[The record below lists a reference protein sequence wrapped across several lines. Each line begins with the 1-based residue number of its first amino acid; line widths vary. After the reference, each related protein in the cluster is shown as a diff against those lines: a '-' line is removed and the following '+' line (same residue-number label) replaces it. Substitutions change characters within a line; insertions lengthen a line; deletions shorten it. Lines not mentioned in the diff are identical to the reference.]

1 MASDTQPLAS
11 VVIPCYN
18 QGRFL
23 PDAIESARHQTHGAV
38 EIIVVDD
45 GSEDDSRAVA
55 RRYGVRYIRQ
65 RHAGAP
71 AARNTGLRE
80 SRGEFLIFLDADD
93 RLLPQAVA
101 TGIEWL
107 GRRTDWAFVTG
118 HVRLM
123 TEDGSPAG
131 VPPQNHVD
139 PTSFVDLLR
148 SNYIWTPGVVT
159 YRRSVLGAVKAFE
172 SSAGGSADYELN
184 IRIARHFPIG
194 CHHQVVLEYR
204 QHGANMSA
212 DVSYMLK
219 SAVAVRRSQHEHVR
233 DNPVAE
239 RAWRDG
245 IGIVQADFGERL
257 IDQVKQDLRQP
268 GRWGRALRGVLCLLR
283 YYPAGVFKILR
294 AGVGRQRTSA

>member
-45 GSEDDSRAVA
+45 GSEDDTRAVA
-55 RRYGVRYIRQ
+55 RRYGVQYIRQ
-65 RHAGAP
+65 RRAGAP

-148 SNYIWTPGVVT
+148 SNYIWTPGVPP
-159 YRRSVLGAVKAFE
+159 L
-172 SSAGGSADYELN
+172 
-184 IRIARHFPIG
+184 
-194 CHHQVVLEYR
+194 
-204 QHGANMSA
+204 
-212 DVSYMLK
+212 
-219 SAVAVRRSQHEHVR
+219 RSQCCEGLRVVGGRIGRLRIEH
-233 DNPVAE
+233 P
-239 RAWRDG
+239 
-245 IGIVQADFGERL
+245 
-257 IDQVKQDLRQP
+257 DQ
-268 GRWGRALRGVLCLLR
+268 
-283 YYPAGVFKILR
+283 
-294 AGVGRQRTSA
+294 AGVGEQREGHVTAGPMSAGT

>member
-1 MASDTQPLAS
+1 MASDTEPLAS

-45 GSEDDSRAVA
+45 GSEDDTRGVA
-55 RRYGVRYIRQ
+55 RRYGVRCIRQ

-80 SRGEFLIFLDADD
+80 SRAEFLIFLDADD

-101 TGIEWL
+101 IGIEWL
-107 GRRTDWAFVTG
+107 DRRSEWALVTG
-118 HVRLM
+118 HVRLIA
-123 TEDGSPAG
+123 EDGSPAG
-131 VPPQNHVD
+131 IPPQDHAD
-139 PTSFVDLLR
+139 PASYVQLLR
-148 SNYIWTPGVVT
+148 SNYIWTPGVVM
-159 YRRSVLGAVKAFE
+159 YRRSVLDAVNAFD

-184 IRIARHFPIG
+184 IRIARRHPIG

-204 QHGANMSA
+204 RHRTNMSA

-219 SAVAVRRSQHEHVR
+219 SAVAVRRAQRAHVR
-233 DNPVAE
+233 GHPMAE
-239 RAWRDG
+239 QAWRDG
-245 IGIVQADFGERL
+245 IAIVQADFGGRL
-257 IDQVKQDLRQP
+257 IDQVKRDLRQA
-268 GRWGRALRGVLCLLR
+268 GRRGRALRGLWCLIR
-283 YYPAGVFKILR
+283 YYPAGVLKMLR
-294 AGVGRQRTSA
+294 AGAGRLLPSA